1 MGTGDYFMK
10 KLIYLFIL
18 AGVNR
23 KSRNV
28 RPFQPVF
35 RNFSG
40 GRIFSL
46 CGPQKALGFP
56 LHPINHGFSW
66 VFAHVRITVHV
77 WVPIVQYIWSKPT
90 FLRKIEKF
98 RKFPVFSRI
107 TRFASPSSLGAI
119 PTAIP
124 SKIDEKHK
132 NRLYSLVGI
141 PIEITVSPPRPVFK
155 KL

>member
-1 MGTGDYFMK
+1 M
-10 KLIYLFIL
+10 
-18 AGVNR
+18 
-23 KSRNV
+23 
-28 RPFQPVF
+28 
-35 RNFSG
+35 
-40 GRIFSL
+40 
-46 CGPQKALGFP
+46 
-56 LHPINHGFSW
+56 
-66 VFAHVRITVHV
+66 HV
-77 WVPIVQYIWSKPT
+77 WVSVVCYIRSKST